1 MERKATRFELIGDP
15 TRMQILELLGGGNKL
30 RAKDLLAHLD
40 ISQPT
45 LSHHM
50 HILVDEEI
58 VSAEKSGRECYYS
71 INESVLREMIT
82 SLRVLLSDEK
92 VEKKEKKEK
101 KKKKKEKKDRNK

>member
-15 TRMQILELLGGGNKL
+15 TRMQILEQLGGSNRL
-30 RAKDLLAHLD
+30 RAKDILENLQ

-50 HILVDEEI
+50 HILVEEEI

-71 INESVLREMIT
+71 INESTLREMIS

-92 VEKKEKKEK
+92 SEKKEKKEK
-101 KKKKKEKKDRNK
+101 KKKKKEKKDKNK